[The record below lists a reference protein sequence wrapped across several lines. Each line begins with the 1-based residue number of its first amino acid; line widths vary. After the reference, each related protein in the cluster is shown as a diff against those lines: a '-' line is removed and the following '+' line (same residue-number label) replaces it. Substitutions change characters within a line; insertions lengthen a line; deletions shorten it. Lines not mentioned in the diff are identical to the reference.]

1 MRCRVAANLFWSD
14 MNRPPKY
21 RIDTDAL
28 AYAARRAGFTHP
40 SGRVAYARLAE
51 ASDVNASSIHEYAEG
66 IIRNP
71 RSSALLQLA
80 RALGCEPID
89 LMTEVED

>member
-28 AYAARRAGFTHP
+28 AYAARRAGFTRHN
-40 SGRVAYARLAE
+40 GRVACERLAK
-51 ASDVNASSIHEYAEG
+51 ASGVSADSIHRYAEG

-71 RSSALLQLA
+71 CSSALIQLA
-80 RALGCEPID
+80 GALGCEPID

>member
-1 MRCRVAANLFWSD
+1 MGHT
-14 MNRPPKY
+14 PKY
-21 RIDTDAL
+21 RIDTNAL

-40 SGRVAYARLAE
+40 SGRIACERLAR
-51 ASDVNASSIHEYAEG
+51 ASGVNASSIREYAEG

-89 LMTEVED
+89 LMTEVKD

>member
-1 MRCRVAANLFWSD
+1 

-28 AYAARRAGFTHP
+28 AYAARRAGFTRHN
-40 SGRVAYARLAE
+40 GRVAYERLAK
-51 ASDVNASSIHEYAEG
+51 ASGVSADSIHGYAEG
-66 IIRNP
+66 TIRNL

-80 RALGCEPID
+80 RALRCEPID
-89 LMTEVED
+89 LMTETED

>member
-1 MRCRVAANLFWSD
+1 

-28 AYAARRAGFTHP
+28 AYAARRAGFTRHN
-40 SGRVAYARLAE
+40 GRVACERLAK
-51 ASDVNASSIHEYAEG
+51 ASGVSADSIHWYAEG
-66 IIRNP
+66 IICDP

>member
-1 MRCRVAANLFWSD
+1 

-28 AYAARRAGFTHP
+28 AYAARRAGFTRHN
-40 SGRVAYARLAE
+40 GRVACERLAK
-51 ASDVNASSIHEYAEG
+51 ASGVSADSIHGYAEG

-71 RSSALLQLA
+71 RSSALIQLA
-80 RALGCEPID
+80 GALGCEPID
-89 LMTEVED
+89 LMTETENEK

>member
-1 MRCRVAANLFWSD
+1 

-21 RIDTDAL
+21 RIDPNAL

-40 SGRVAYARLAE
+40 SGRVACERLAK
-51 ASDVNASSIHEYAEG
+51 ASGVSASSIHEYAEG

-80 RALGCEPID
+80 QALGCEPID
-89 LMTEVED
+89 LMNEVED

>member
-1 MRCRVAANLFWSD
+1 

-40 SGRVAYARLAE
+40 SGRIAYARLAE
-51 ASDVNASSIHEYAEG
+51 ASGVSARSIPEYAEG
-66 IIRNP
+66 ITCNP
-71 RSSALLQLA
+71 CSSSLLQLA

-89 LMTEVED
+89 LMTEVEN